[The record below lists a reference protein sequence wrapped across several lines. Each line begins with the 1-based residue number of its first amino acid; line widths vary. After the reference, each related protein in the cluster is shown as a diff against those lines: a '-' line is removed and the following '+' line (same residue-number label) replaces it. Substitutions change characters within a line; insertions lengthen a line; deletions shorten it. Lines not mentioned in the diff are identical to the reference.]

1 MAIPLEHDVEY
12 PYSDGKPM
20 AESDVHRD
28 EMLDL
33 ITGLQECF
41 RDRPDVYVAGN
52 LFLYYK
58 RGDPRLVVAPD
69 VFLVQGV
76 HNGQRKTYKLWE
88 EGRVPSLVIELTSDS
103 TRDEDLDRKM
113 RLYQD
118 LGIEEYFLHDPM
130 GDYLEPP
137 LQGYRLVLGKYRPI
151 ETNPDG
157 SIVSRTTGVLL
168 RPDGQ
173 RLRLELAGKT
183 VLTVKE
189 AREKA
194 RNEERSRREAEASF
208 SASEAARREAEA
220 RAQAAEEELARL
232 RAEIERLRQ

>member
-1 MAIPLEHDVEY
+1 MLPHDVEY
-12 PYSDGKPM
+12 PYSDGKPL
-20 AESDVHRD
+20 ESDVHR
-28 EMLDL
+28 EGMADL
-33 ITGLQECF
+33 ITGLRECF

-58 RGDPRLVVAPD
+58 RGDPRSVVAPD

-76 HNGQRKTYKLWE
+76 HNGRRKTYKLWE
-88 EGRVPSLVIELTSDS
+88 EGRVPSLVIKLTSDS

-137 LQGYRLVLGKYRPI
+137 FQGYQLVLGKYRPI
-151 ETNPDG
+151 EPGPDG
-157 SIVSRTTGVLL
+157 SMASRTTGVIL

-173 RLRLELAGKT
+173 RLRLEYDGQT

-189 AREKA
+189 VREKA
-194 RNEERSRREAEASF
+194 RQEES
-208 SASEAARREAEA
+208 ARR
-220 RAQAAEEELARL
+220 AAEEALARL
-232 RAEIERLRQ
+232 RAELDRQRQ

>member
-1 MAIPLEHDVEY
+1 MAIPLQHDVEY

-33 ITGLQECF
+33 INGLQECF

-52 LFLYYK
+52 LFLYYRK
-58 RGDPRLVVAPD
+58 GDPRSVVAPD

-76 HNGQRKTYKLWE
+76 HNGRRKTYKLWE

-118 LGIEEYFLHDPM
+118 LKVEEYFLHDPM
-130 GDYLEPP
+130 GDYLEPSFR
-137 LQGYRLVLGKYRPI
+137 GFRLVLGKYRPI
-151 ETNPDG
+151 EPAPDG
-157 SIVSRTTGVLL
+157 SMLSRTTGVLL

-173 RLRLELAGKT
+173 RLRLEYNGQT
-183 VLTVKE
+183 VLTMNE

-194 RNEERSRREAEASF
+194 RSE
-208 SASEAARREAEA
+208 EAARREAEA

-232 RAEIERLRQ
+232 RAELERQRQ